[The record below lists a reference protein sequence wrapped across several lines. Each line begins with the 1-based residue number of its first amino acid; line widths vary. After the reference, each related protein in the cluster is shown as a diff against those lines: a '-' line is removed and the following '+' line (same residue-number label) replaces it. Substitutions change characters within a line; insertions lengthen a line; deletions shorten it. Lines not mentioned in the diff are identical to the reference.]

1 MILGDI
7 RRESRY
13 IYHTSGYV
21 PTYAIFLYHCIKCRS
36 LLLIISSPV
45 NYEQIVTMS
54 AVNPVYL
61 PNKSCY
67 IISQT
72 YLPCFFTQV
81 NGKYLHITYV
91 IPLNE
96 RRCRSFT
103 GILFEL
109 LEAGSKRCLSSS
121 NQKYLLKI
129 LFIYVNLG
137 KVPRSFV
144 RFVCPTLYRYS
155 YSYK

>member
-7 RRESRY
+7 RRESSLPYKWLRTY
-13 IYHTSGYV
+13 VGYN
-21 PTYAIFLYHCIKCRS
+21 YLLYHSIKCHS

-61 PNKSCY
+61 PNKTCY
-67 IISQT
+67 IISKT

-91 IPLNE
+91 ILLNE

-129 LFIYVNLG
+129 LFIYFNLG